1 MRASRSHFLNEF
13 NERKEAI
20 PEPKAVADTTAG
32 LFLNVESANTLD
44 PLTTQTRTNYNNFS
58 HPSGQVDLRERK
70 TTSMQFEENRNAS

>member
-44 PLTTQTRTNYNNFS
+44 PLTT
-58 HPSGQVDLRERK
+58 
-70 TTSMQFEENRNAS
+70 